1 MTDTVPLQFRKALLP
16 LLVAIPDMG
25 SCYLG
30 RSYPIGPNEPKPVC
44 LLSHDVSLNNLIDSS
59 HMIIQHKTQI
69 RFSLY
74 FDIQPGGA
82 PLDELADP
90 FRQAIHTIM
99 NGTARNLPGV
109 QGVIYA
115 QEQPE
120 PEGDAGRLDLVY
132 TVLQRTSQTDLTMVL

>member
-1 MTDTVPLQFRKALLP
+1 MTETVPLQFRKALLP
-16 LLVAIPDMG
+16 LLATIPDMG

-44 LLSHDVSLNNLIDSS
+44 LLSHDVSLNNMIDSS
-59 HMIIQHKTQI
+59 HTIIQHKTQI

-120 PEGDAGRLDLVY
+120 IEGDAGRLDLIY